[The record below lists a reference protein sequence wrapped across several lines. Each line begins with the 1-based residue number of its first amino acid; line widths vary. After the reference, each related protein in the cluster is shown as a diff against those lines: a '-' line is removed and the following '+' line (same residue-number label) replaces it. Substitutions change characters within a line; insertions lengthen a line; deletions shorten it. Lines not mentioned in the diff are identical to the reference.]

1 MTLLGIAVLAL
12 DGKAR
17 AQSRREAML
26 EARRQPAD
34 FRLAA
39 QRIEWVEN
47 PELKINIAL
56 RDYAPTV
63 TDQHQQTAQAY
74 VRTMLNIMR
83 QGAAAKVRETLE
95 SVNAMG
101 ETHLV
106 RLRPVS
112 GNVNF
117 NRAGLQW
124 PGSGLS
130 VEVQVLDAAGQSLW
144 QETLEASYGLRALAR
159 QTNADPAIVD
169 ALAERL
175 LQRLRDVDLVAWR

>member
-26 EARRQPAD
+26 EARRQPAG

-124 PGSGLS
+124 PG
-130 VEVQVLDAAGQSLW
+130 QSLW